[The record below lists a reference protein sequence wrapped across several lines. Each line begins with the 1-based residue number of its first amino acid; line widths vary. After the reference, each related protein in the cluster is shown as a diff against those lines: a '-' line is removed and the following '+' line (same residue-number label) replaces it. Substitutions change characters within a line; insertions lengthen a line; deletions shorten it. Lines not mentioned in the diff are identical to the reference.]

1 MNAPARLTEDRLREI
16 VERCLRLALPEG
28 AVLPGEDEDW
38 IASGMLDSMS
48 HVDVLLSIE
57 KALGLP
63 GLFEQDEKSAPRS
76 TRAVLSAIEG
86 AINAQNQQAEQRGV
100 APADRPAPP
109 AILAGWGT
117 ALGSRRV
124 AAGALEREYGLPEG
138 TLRERA
144 GIESVVRAS
153 EREDELTLAFAAGQA
168 AMRVADAD
176 AGEFDWI
183 LATSESFIGHPSLG
197 ARLHSRLLLRDTCGV
212 LDVGGACVGLLN
224 CFLAAKGLLA
234 AGLARRVLVVSADI
248 HSRALAAGRVPGEF
262 GGLFGDG
269 ASAFVLR
276 DSARKDSLALYH
288 LGEFQFG
295 CAGTSA
301 SALAVGMSREGQVAL
316 TFEGEAL
323 ARAAVG
329 RLGRIIE
336 DLELRTGLPRQAAA
350 GFATHQPNP
359 RLVELLARQLDL
371 PADMFPP
378 VAKTCGNLGATTC
391 GVALS
396 RVLESQPDKPPQRG
410 PIFLAAVGPGMLW
423 GGGVLVA

>member
-1 MNAPARLTEDRLREI
+1 MDEPHLLYTIGHSNTELPAF
-16 VERCLRLALPEG
+16 LALLRQFEIALLADVRSRPRSFRFPQFSSQ
-28 AVLPGEDEDW
+28 AQPGEQR
-38 IASGMLDSMS
+38 A
-48 HVDVLLSIE
+48 LS
-57 KALGLP
+57 P
-63 GLFEQDEKSAPRS
+63 
-76 TRAVLSAIEG
+76 T
-86 AINAQNQQAEQRGV
+86 
-100 APADRPAPP
+100 DRPVAR
-109 AILAGWGT
+109 AMLAGWGT
-117 ALGSRRV
+117 ALGARRV
-124 AAGALEREYGLPEG
+124 AAEALEREYGLPEG

-153 EREDELTLAFAAGQA
+153 EHEDELTLAFAAAQG
-168 AMRVADAD
+168 AMHGAEAD
-176 AGEFDWI
+176 AGEFDWL

-197 ARLHSRLLLRDTCGV
+197 ARLYSRLLLRDSCGV

-224 CFLAAKGLLA
+224 CFFTAKALLA
-234 AGLARRVLVVSADI
+234 AGLAQRILVVSADV

-269 ASAFVLR
+269 ASAFVLS
-276 DSARKDSLALYH
+276 DSGRKDSLPLYQ

-301 SALAVGMSREGQVAL
+301 SALAVGMNREGQVAL

-336 DLELRTGLPRQAAA
+336 DLELRTGLQRQAAA

-378 VAKTCGNLGATTC
+378 VAKTCGKLGASTC

>member
-1 MNAPARLTEDRLREI
+1 M
-16 VERCLRLALPEG
+16 RLALREG
-28 AVLPGEDEDW
+28 AMLPCEDEDW
-38 IASGMLDSMS
+38 IASGLLDSMS

-57 KALGLP
+57 KALGRS
-63 GLFEQDEKSAPRS
+63 GLFEQDKKSVPRS
-76 TRAVLSAIEG
+76 TRAVLSVLLG
-86 AINAQNQQAEQRGV
+86 AAHAQNQPTEQQAV
-100 APADRPAPP
+100 VPADRPA
-109 AILAGWGT
+109 ARAVLAGWGT
-117 ALGSRRV
+117 ALGSRCMR
-124 AAGALEREYGLPEG
+124 AEALEREYGLPEG

-153 EREDELTLAFAAGQA
+153 EREDELTLAFAAAQV

-176 AGEFDWI
+176 AGECDWI

-224 CFLAAKGLLA
+224 CFFTAKAMFAAS
-234 AGLARRVLVVSADI
+234 LARRILVVSADV

-269 ASAFVLR
+269 ASAFVFS
-276 DSARKDSLALYH
+276 DSGRKDSLPLYQ

-301 SALAVGMSREGQVAL
+301 SALAVGMNREGQVAL

-329 RLGRIIE
+329 RLGRVIE
-336 DLELRTGLPRQAAA
+336 DLELRTGLHRQAAA

-378 VAKTCGNLGATTC
+378 VARTCGNLGASTC

-423 GGGVLVA
+423 GGGVLLS